1 MPDSIT
7 RKMADKS
14 AGATRRRQ
22 TGYTL
27 IEVLIAALVL
37 SVGVL
42 GIAGLQITSLKNLQ
56 TSNHTGIAAMLANG
70 IADRMWVNQAQVLL
84 DRYVHAAAPTSPP
97 NCTFAVCSTQ
107 QLATFDIN
115 EWQQQ
120 ITGYTRPDGTE
131 IPGVLPGGAGAI
143 ARIGTTRSYTISLRW
158 DDDRSG
164 STGTTCPPVA
174 ATDLDCYTMT
184 VTF

>member
-1 MPDSIT
+1 MPDFMKQSGQPGQK
-7 RKMADKS
+7 RSLQA
-14 AGATRRRQ
+14 
-22 TGYTL
+22 GYTL

-56 TSNHTGIAAMLANG
+56 TSNHIGIAAMLANG
-70 IADRMWVNQAQVLL
+70 IADRMWVNQGQVLANA
-84 DRYVHAAAPTSPP
+84 YVHTAGPGSPP
-97 NCTFAVCSTQ
+97 DCVASTCSPTQ
-107 QLATFDIN
+107 MASFDVN
-115 EWQQQ
+115 DWQQQ
-120 ITGYTRPDGTE
+120 ITGYTRTGGTA
-131 IPGVLPGGAGAI
+131 IPALLPSGSGAI
-143 ARIGTTRSYTISLRW
+143 AQVGTTRSYRITLRW

-164 STGTTCPPVA
+164 STGTTCPPAA

>member
-1 MPDSIT
+1 MKQSGQL
-7 RKMADKS
+7 KLNS
-14 AGATRRRQ
+14 LLRRQ
-22 TGYTL
+22 QAGYTL

-70 IADRMWVNQAQVLL
+70 IADRMWVNQAQVLANA
-84 DRYVHAAAPTSPP
+84 YVHTTDPASPP
-97 NCTFAVCSTQ
+97 DCIGGTCTPAQMVS
-107 QLATFDIN
+107 FDVN
-115 EWQQQ
+115 DWQDQ
-120 ITGYTRPDGTE
+120 ITGYSRPGGTV
-131 IPGVLPGGAGAI
+131 IPGVLPSGSGAI
-143 ARIGTTRSYTISLRW
+143 AQIGTTRSYRITLRW

-174 ATDLDCYTMT
+174 DTDLDCYTLT